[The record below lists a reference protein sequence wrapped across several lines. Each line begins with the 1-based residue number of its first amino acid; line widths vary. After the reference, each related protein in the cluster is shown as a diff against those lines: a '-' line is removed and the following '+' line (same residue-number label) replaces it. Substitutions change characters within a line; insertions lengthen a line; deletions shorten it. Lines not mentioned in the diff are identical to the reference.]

1 MKSYKLLACVLG
13 LCALGLGAAAPAA
26 AQNYPKGVVK
36 WIVPFPPGGPTDVVG
51 RIVAQQ
57 LQEAWGQPVVVENK
71 PGAGTM
77 IGTDAVAKSAPD
89 GQTIGMVITAHMIN
103 PTLSAATIPYNTLK
117 DLAHVTQMV
126 TQHVVLVA
134 NTQVPFNTVKE
145 MIAYAK
151 AHPGKL
157 SYASP
162 GTGTGTHLAGELLK
176 LEAGIDMVH
185 VPYKGSGPAQ
195 MDLVAGR
202 VDLMFDVY
210 HSAKALVD
218 QGKLKVI
225 ALTSDTQPV
234 NIKGYPLIA
243 DTIPGFNVTSL
254 FGLVVRAGTP
264 RTIIDKI
271 QRDTARVLNKPE
283 VRARLENLG
292 VEVVGSTP
300 EQFES
305 FVRTEIAKW
314 AKVIKASNIKV
325 D

>member
-1 MKSYKLLACVLG
+1 MKFVRGFAGVLG
-13 LCALGLGAAAPAA
+13 LCVLALLVVAPVA
-26 AQNYPKGVVK
+26 AQNYPKGTVK
-36 WIVPFPPGGPTDVVG
+36 WVVPFPPGGPTDVVG

-103 PTLSAATIPYNTLK
+103 PALNAATIPYDTLK
-117 DLAHVTQMV
+117 DLTHVTQMV
-126 TQHVVLVA
+126 AQHVVLVA
-134 NTQVPFNTVKE
+134 NTKVPFNTVRE

-157 SYASP
+157 TYASP
-162 GTGTGTHLAGELLK
+162 GAGTGTHLAGEMLK
-176 LEAGIDMVH
+176 IEAGIDMVH
-185 VPYKGSGPAQ
+185 VPYKGSSPAQ

-210 HSAKALVD
+210 HSAKQLVE

-234 NIKGYPLIA
+234 NIRGYPLVA
-243 DTIPGFNVTSL
+243 DTIPGFNVSSL

-264 RTIIDKI
+264 RSIIDKI
-271 QRDTARVLNKPE
+271 QEDTARVLNKPE
-283 VRARLENLG
+283 VKVRLEGLG

-300 EQFES
+300 EQFEH
-305 FVRTEIAKW
+305 FVRTELAKW
-314 AKVIKASNIKV
+314 AKVIKASNIKS

>member
-1 MKSYKLLACVLG
+1 MKRFRVVACVLG
-13 LCALGLGAAAPAA
+13 LCALALGAAAPAV

-103 PTLSAATIPYNTLK
+103 PTLSAATIPYDILK

-134 NTQVPFNTVKE
+134 NTQVPFNTMQE

-151 AHPGKL
+151 SHPGQL
-157 SYASP
+157 TYASP

-195 MDLVAGR
+195 MDLLAGR

-210 HSAKALVD
+210 HSAKPLVE

-225 ALTSDTQPV
+225 ALTSNTQPV
-234 NIKGYPLIA
+234 NIRGYPLVA
-243 DTIPGFNVTSL
+243 ETIPGFNVASL

-271 QRDTARVLNKPE
+271 QQDTAGVLNKPD
-283 VRARLENLG
+283 VKARLEGMG

-305 FVRTEIAKW
+305 FVRTELAKW

>member
-57 LQEAWGQPVVVENK
+57 LQEAWGQPIVVENK